1 MRPNLN
7 ASQVSTIYRLSA
19 YLVGMD
25 TPREDKLR
33 WDDVMVTQYDHTKQN
48 FGNAELIDILHSP
61 SAQHW
66 GLFLALSMYGFA
78 ERTHLY
84 NTLAL
89 ANVVGKLVSIII
101 PVTSIALLQLEAV
114 QGSFMGFLV
123 LADLPRIY
131 DRWLLVR
138 FSIGF
143 CILAIF
149 NLTNILCQ
157 IAWHANISRDVEAD
171 GPDMSTARARHDS
184 ALFLPGVSSSLLA
197 FIIFGTTTPFR
208 KHMRKV
214 FIDRW
219 RGRPTQPSPKPPS
232 PSPQTGYEVRVYGP
246 NGPNTTVYAVRNEEG
261 DIGLQHTKP
270 PNSLSTRYIES
281 DGGRGTRTGHR
292 MTEESWANPVDPQ
305 PAVAVISS
313 PYPPIPQYVQDS
325 GIPPSPLLLR
335 QHLVRDRVHHLGVE
349 DVGGPGRSS
358 SATPSQFRA
367 RDLELGPGRR
377 APFDNGPP
385 NLRAGGADDPQRP
398 DSVRQAP
405 PVPGPP
411 PLAGLLEF
419 FEGRLVL
426 LRQLPVL

>member
-1 MRPNLN
+1 
-7 ASQVSTIYRLSA
+7 
-19 YLVGMD
+19 
-25 TPREDKLR
+25 
-33 WDDVMVTQYDHTKQN
+33 MVTQYDYTKKN
-48 FGNAELIDILHSP
+48 FGNAELIDTLHSP
-61 SAQHW
+61 SAQHS

-89 ANVVGKLVSIII
+89 ANVVGKLVSVIY

-123 LADLPRIY
+123 LADLPHIY
-131 DRWLLVR
+131 DRWLLIR

-157 IAWHANISRDVEAD
+157 IAWHSNISRDVEAD
-171 GPDMSTARARHDS
+171 GPDMSVARARHDS

-219 RGRPTQPSPKPPS
+219 RDRPTQPPPIPSS

-246 NGPNTTVYAVRNEEG
+246 NGPNTTVHA
-261 DIGLQHTKP
+261 
-270 PNSLSTRYIES
+270 
-281 DGGRGTRTGHR
+281 
-292 MTEESWANPVDPQ
+292 
-305 PAVAVISS
+305 
-313 PYPPIPQYVQDS
+313 DS

-349 DVGGPGRSS
+349 DVGGMQLPRERVPPPHD
-358 SATPSQFRA
+358 ALEA
-367 RDLELGPGRR
+367 RQVLLGDAVAVPRQDLELGPGSTRPPRR
-377 APFDNGPP
+377 WPA
-385 NLRAGGADDPQRP
+385 
-398 DSVRQAP
+398 
-405 PVPGPP
+405 
-411 PLAGLLEF
+411 
-419 FEGRLVL
+419 
-426 LRQLPVL
+426 